1 MRSYLQRLHRPVACG
16 CVALVLCLS
25 PSGEANVEE
34 GLSAV
39 PYLYLAAQGLVPNG
53 LSSGEASVSWAL
65 REDAVVRPIVGAGS
79 AEYADLCAISSGG
92 PDFPVGTRVG
102 WSLEGKLIS
111 ADVDSARVAL
121 KWSRHVLDPSVTD
134 ATDFVR
140 EFEARLQEGTRSTID
155 LLRPRAMTGNCDGV
169 VVTMWLEFQD
179 PPELAR
185 AVLDYDVWLVH
196 RDATGREVLERS
208 RGRTLHGE
216 SLDYLFPRLRYTA
229 DGILSPDGAV
239 TADYSGSVRGRL
251 RPDGRIDLAL
261 YAHRMLVERSLG
273 QGDGGNTRATM
284 SNGETLEFQMPSPVN
299 RTGGFEAQRTSIRVT
314 VRRVT

>member
-1 MRSYLQRLHRPVACG
+1 
-16 CVALVLCLS
+16 
-25 PSGEANVEE
+25 
-34 GLSAV
+34 
-39 PYLYLAAQGLVPNG
+39 
-53 LSSGEASVSWAL
+53 
-65 REDAVVRPIVGAGS
+65 
-79 AEYADLCAISSGG
+79 
-92 PDFPVGTRVG
+92 
-102 WSLEGKLIS
+102 
-111 ADVDSARVAL
+111 
-121 KWSRHVLDPSVTD
+121 
-134 ATDFVR
+134 
-140 EFEARLQEGTRSTID
+140 
-155 LLRPRAMTGNCDGV
+155 MTGNCDGV